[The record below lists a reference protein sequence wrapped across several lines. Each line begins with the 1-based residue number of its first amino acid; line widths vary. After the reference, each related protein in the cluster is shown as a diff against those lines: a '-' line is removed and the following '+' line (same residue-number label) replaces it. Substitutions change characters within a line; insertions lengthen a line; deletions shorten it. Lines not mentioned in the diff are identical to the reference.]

1 LRAIAIGVI
10 APNFE
15 AGVIRLVGQP
25 VIDVVIKAAVIN
37 RIGVGSIGDPA
48 GRIVGY
54 GTGIAADSVRFESA
68 IWWIAASGE
77 STAQFIRRTVVNNF
91 TPTNK
96 FLNNTESINRS

>member
-1 LRAIAIGVI
+1 M
-10 APNFE
+10 
-15 AGVIRLVGQP
+15 VGQP

-54 GTGIAADSVRFESA
+54 GTGIAADWMSFEPA

-77 STAQFIRRTVVNNF
+77 STVQFIRRTVVKKLRPSSYTIFRHFLFTLHKCNNF
-91 TPTNK
+91 C
-96 FLNNTESINRS
+96 